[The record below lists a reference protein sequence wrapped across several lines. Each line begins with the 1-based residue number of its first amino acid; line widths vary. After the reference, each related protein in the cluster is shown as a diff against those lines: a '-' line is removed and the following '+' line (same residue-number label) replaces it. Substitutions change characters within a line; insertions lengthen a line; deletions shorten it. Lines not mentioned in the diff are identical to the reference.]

1 MGIGVL
7 LSWAAESELL
17 VINLSSL
24 GERIPIWEI
33 EMQVLLAPL
42 KLNYSNPNMQVLL
55 AFFSLCLEQILQL
68 DSA

>member
-1 MGIGVL
+1 MGIGAL

-24 GERIPIWEI
+24 GERILIWEI
-33 EMQVLLAPL
+33 GMQVLLAPL
-42 KLNYSNPNMQVLL
+42 KLSYSNPNMQVLL

-68 DSA
+68 DSD